1 MNISSQ
7 SWTKWYFSMY
17 NVHILLCLLKSSQI
31 YDLLYIWHRYIF
43 SPHIFFFFCQGRLR
57 SLSHLE
63 KISQLHE
70 QNPLNSRLQATGQQP
85 GEELLPEDEPAQPA
99 EAGAQP
105 FAPDEAVLSQLV
117 DMGFSRNGCTR
128 ALYETKNSGVEAAMN
143 WVMEHMGDANFNDPF
158 VDPNA
163 AKPKKSVVVPDEGD
177 TFFFIY
183 PLTLC
188 FILLKFFKMA
198 GKFLQNDEIMFSIN
212 VVQSFWNFLFKS
224 IYRISLNNVLEH

>member
-17 NVHILLCLLKSSQI
+17 NVHILFCLLKSSQI
-31 YDLLYIWHRYIF
+31 YDLLYMWHRYIF

-128 ALYETKNSGVEAAMN
+128 ALYETKNSGIINFRFKRCICIYFVLFSDFSVFLE
-143 WVMEHMGDANFNDPF
+143 VANL
-158 VDPNA
+158 V
-163 AKPKKSVVVPDEGD
+163 
-177 TFFFIY
+177 
-183 PLTLC
+183 C
-188 FILLKFFKMA
+188 
-198 GKFLQNDEIMFSIN
+198 LQNAIEIILQLLLEQNWNLIN
-212 VVQSFWNFLFKS
+212 V
-224 IYRISLNNVLEH
+224 